1 MIDRIHIEQLEIHA
15 RVGVA
20 DSERAQPQRLTAGGS
35 RLPLILQNRGL
46 RFVARVS
53 LPTGVTDSSSINP
66 TVFTLSNSR
75 SRRLLEL
82 PKRYVRALQAA
93 LHYELEQVS
102 RRDILRKLKHRFGA
116 RTIHD
121 IRFRLG

>member
-35 RLPLILQNRGL
+35 RLPLILQKQNRGL

-53 LPTGVTDSSSINP
+53 LPTGVTDSSSIEPNR
-66 TVFTLSNSR
+66 V
-75 SRRLLEL
+75 
-82 PKRYVRALQAA
+82 
-93 LHYELEQVS
+93 HIEQ
-102 RRDILRKLKHRFGA
+102 L
-116 RTIHD
+116 
-121 IRFRLG
+121 